1 MHLFLSKNMG
11 VPLLPTKFRRL
22 WITYTKKSAEG
33 GKLIF
38 TYLHEPCLDISWSTE
53 RSQKVPWPMSRE
65 WVVKLNGEKPG
76 KKRLDLTY
84 TVSFHTQIT
93 IQYCGLFSVGP
104 SHLISQNQQSC
115 LKTLEV
121 YPKCSTVYTF
131 RLNQKTNTFK
141 ISFSWDI
148 LDNFN
153 MQQNAKLET
162 NGVEL
167 RIKYKIRP
175 PLFYIY

>member
-1 MHLFLSKNMG
+1 MG
-11 VPLLPTKFRRL
+11 VPQFPNWLQRL

-93 IQYCGLFSVGP
+93 IQYCGLFLVGP